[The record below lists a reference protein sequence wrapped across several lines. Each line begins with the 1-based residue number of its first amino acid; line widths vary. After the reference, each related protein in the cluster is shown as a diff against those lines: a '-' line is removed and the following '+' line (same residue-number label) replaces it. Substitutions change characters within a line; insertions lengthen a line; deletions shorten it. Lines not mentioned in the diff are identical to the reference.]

1 MKLPRRK
8 FLHLAAGTAAL
19 PAVSGIARAQA
30 YPTRPV
36 RIIVPYP
43 PGGGTDITARLI
55 APFLSERLG
64 QPFVIE
70 NRGGAGANIGT
81 DVVAKSSADGYTL
94 LLISTANMINSAFYK
109 NLPFNFIRDITAV
122 AGLVR
127 LPIVLEV
134 HPSVPA
140 KTTAE
145 FIAYSKN
152 NPSKVNFV
160 SSGTGTSQH
169 LAGELFKMMSG
180 ANIVHVPYRGTGPAL
195 TDLIGGQVQVMFDN
209 LATSLEHI
217 RAGKLR
223 GLGMA
228 TSARSEVIP
237 ELPTLAETVPGYEAS
252 SVYGLGAPT
261 GTPVE
266 IIESL
271 NRTVNAA
278 LADPRIKAR
287 LLELTTIPIPSTP
300 TEFRAE
306 MLATTEKWAKV
317 VISSG
322 ATAE

>member
-1 MKLPRRK
+1 
-8 FLHLAAGTAAL
+8 
-19 PAVSGIARAQA
+19 
-30 YPTRPV
+30 
-36 RIIVPYP
+36 
-43 PGGGTDITARLI
+43 
-55 APFLSERLG
+55 
-64 QPFVIE
+64 
-70 NRGGAGANIGT
+70 
-81 DVVAKSSADGYTL
+81 
-94 LLISTANMINSAFYK
+94 
-109 NLPFNFIRDITAV
+109 RDITAV